1 MDFFFVRKIIEFDL
15 FQASELELIDRIAIL
30 TRIFHVEA
38 VKTCNISEFSCFA
51 WEMRVNIA
59 ILSSSSSSEDEIDQI
74 RLFFERKKNSI
85 QYTYF

>member
-38 VKTCNISEFSCFA
+38 VKTCNIWELSCSA
-51 WEMRVNIA
+51 
-59 ILSSSSSSEDEIDQI
+59 
-74 RLFFERKKNSI
+74 
-85 QYTYF
+85 